1 MYNARQ
7 KGPFS
12 LCFSD
17 LLPRSFSI
25 LSLLTLP
32 TRLTI
37 PTIETIKTIRTIK
50 TMKTRMLRLLLP
62 LAVALLAAA
71 PFARA
76 DFSSYCDLTIA
87 GYDADRSAL
96 ANFPVLV
103 RISETG
109 INGFSYSTMQSDGKD
124 LAFTSTDGATTYPHE
139 IDTWDTTGE
148 SLVWVLLPSMANGT
162 TFRMNWGDPSIT
174 AAPAYTTS
182 GQMWVDAGYVGVWHL
197 GEAANA
203 PFSRDSTA
211 NRLHATN
218 NAVAAASVGG
228 VVGSGRNPAS
238 TGKNGKDGM
247 LVEGWT
253 DWQDD
258 HFTDTLTA
266 TAWVRH
272 SGGNLN
278 YDHVFSTKTNYADK
292 NGGWS
297 VLTAHAAGSGWYT
310 YGSGSGKTQVQT
322 NILTGASAEWQ
333 HLAVTFNGGIR
344 QLYLD
349 GVSIQRNSGQARATA
364 TTNALALGSTPLE
377 TSSGNHWRGD
387 LDEMRVSSVAR
398 SDDWVYAECRTAIDP
413 AFLTHGNAISDAAL
427 LTVVGDPD
435 NYGTAAPAYGSTT
448 DVTAGGSLPASV
460 SATNLLE
467 SGFERWVCTGYTHY
481 EILDAATGAKTMVQQ
496 GNTAA
501 FAYVHVGQDELV
513 WHFTNEW
520 LVAALATA
528 GGSVSTAAETWVRNG
543 ETVSLVATPDAGYDF
558 WRWDGDTDG
567 IADVSAASISP
578 TITAARTLRAVFAP
592 AGADVS
598 VQYVATT
605 GDDAYDGYSAESPK
619 LTIQAAVDTLA
630 AMPGYG
636 TVHVAPG
643 LYQTSSSE
651 SVAIT
656 DAVKANVAV
665 TNAIAIIGDT
675 GKPEDVIVRNTSTF
689 NQAQV
694 IVFYLDHPGALVAN
708 MTAEDGHRSAPTTPF
723 GSNVSINTA
732 GGTVSNC
739 VLRGAI
745 TYGNYTR
752 GTGAWLNSDAALL
765 THCVVTN
772 NGASGSGY
780 QITIGGGK
788 GLYGGLFVHVD
799 KGTVA
804 NCLIANNRDTSGWSI
819 GGQDKQSWS
828 SSVTIRDGSLLNCTV
843 VTNEAR
849 YTGGVY
855 LHPDGYAKNVVVAGC
870 VNRCSYTN
878 SLGQIGWSDIG
889 FKGTLANASH
899 CASDGGEALDATCV
913 AGTMETFFRDVAARD
928 YRPRMDS
935 PLVDKGVAYGGIASL
950 DLLGKTRAQGAP
962 DIGCYENSARCTLI
976 LVK

>member
-1 MYNARQ
+1 M
-7 KGPFS
+7 KP
-12 LCFSD
+12 
-17 LLPRSFSI
+17 SFIRLHI
-25 LSLLTLP
+25 LSAMLALSAQFAQAATVKALSFA
-32 TRLTI
+32 I
-37 PTIETIKTIRTIK
+37 NYANNSSDKTPIQNYMGQNGVDFGIFDYAK
-50 TMKTRMLRLLLP
+50 
-62 LAVALLAAA
+62 ASSY
-71 PFARA
+71 FINA
-76 DFSSYCDLTIA
+76 DFS
-87 GYDADRSAL
+87 
-96 ANFPVLV
+96 N
-103 RISETG
+103 
-109 INGFSYSTMQSDGKD
+109 
-124 LAFTSTDGATTYPHE
+124 
-139 IDTWDTTGE
+139 
-148 SLVWVLLPSMANGT
+148 
-162 TFRMNWGDPSIT
+162 
-174 AAPAYTTS
+174 
-182 GQMWVDAGYVGVWHL
+182 
-197 GEAANA
+197 
-203 PFSRDSTA
+203 
-211 NRLHATN
+211 
-218 NAVAAASVGG
+218 
-228 VVGSGRNPAS
+228 SGRNFATVHYLNGSNDHKFVIYDSDKYELVNVPADDKSGNNMAAVFRDANGDTFALFSVRGAYRDDAPARITSTLDPVVAYVAGITNRYPAAKAIVTYNAYLSGVLNGNSYSNVLDRYLADSDVGPHMTRLGRTSGGGAYMYPDDVPAS
-238 TGKNGKDGM
+238 YSVTDVNDIGTKYPGTLVTLEYPMKYKVVFNDWDGTGLQTNIVYAGESVTPPVPQRSGYTFT
-247 LVEGWT
+247 GW
-253 DWQDD
+253 D
-258 HFTDTLTA
+258 HAASEFASVSESFTA
-266 TAWVRH
+266 TAQYA
-272 SGGNLN
+272 LN
-278 YDHVFSTKTNYADK
+278 
-292 NGGWS
+292 
-297 VLTAHAAGSGWYT
+297 AAS
-310 YGSGSGKTQVQT
+310 
-322 NILTGASAEWQ
+322 L
-333 HLAVTFNGGIR
+333 R
-344 QLYLD
+344 
-349 GVSIQRNSGQARATA
+349 
-364 TTNALALGSTPLE
+364 
-377 TSSGNHWRGD
+377 
-387 LDEMRVSSVAR
+387 
-398 SDDWVYAECRTAIDP
+398 
-413 AFLTHGNAISDAAL
+413 
-427 LTVVGDPD
+427 VVGDPE
-435 NYGTAAPAYGSTT
+435 NLGTADPAYGSTSAIA
-448 DVTAGGSLPASV
+448 AGDQFTASV
-460 SATNLLE
+460 TMPALADGAT
-467 SGFERWVCTGYTHY
+467 SRWVCAGYTHY
-481 EILDAATGAKTMVQQ
+481 EITDVVTDAKTIAQE
-496 GNTAA
+496 GNAA
-501 FAYVHVGQDELV
+501 LFAYEHVFHDELV

-520 LVAALATA
+520 LVSVSSTA

-592 AGADVS
+592 AGAEVS

-605 GDDAYDGYSAESPK
+605 GDDAHDGYSAESPK

-630 AMPGYG
+630 ALPGYG

-675 GKPEDVIVRNTSTF
+675 GNPEDVIVRNTSTF

-708 MTAEDGHRSAPTTPF
+708 MTAENGHRSAPTTPF

-739 VLRGAI
+739 VLRGAT

-780 QITIGGGK
+780 QVTIGGGK

-828 SSVTIRDGSLLNCTV
+828 SGVTIRDGSLLNCTV

-870 VNRCSYTN
+870 VNNCTYTN
-878 SLGQIGWSDIG
+878 GLGEIGWHDIG

-913 AGTMETFFRDVAARD
+913 AGTVQSFFRNMAGRD
-928 YRPRMDS
+928 YRPAANS
-935 PLVDKGVAYGGIASL
+935 PLINKGTPYPGMAAT
-950 DLLGKTRAQGAP
+950 DLIGKARFLEKAP
-962 DIGCYENSARCTLI
+962 DIGCYEMTGAFTVI
-976 LVK
+976 MVK

>member
-1 MYNARQ
+1 MNNERRYEVADRRE
-7 KGPFS
+7 F
-12 LCFSD
+12 
-17 LLPRSFSI
+17 LLG
-25 LSLLTLP
+25 T
-32 TRLTI
+32 
-37 PTIETIKTIRTIK
+37 
-50 TMKTRMLRLLLP
+50 
-62 LAVALLAAA
+62 LAVAALFATQ
-71 PFARA
+71 FARA
-76 DFSSYCDLTIA
+76 DFSAYCDLTVA
-87 GYDADRSAL
+87 GYDANRSAL

-109 INGFSYSTMQSDGKD
+109 INGFSYSLMQSDGKD
-124 LAFTSTDGATTYPHE
+124 LAFTSTDGATYPHE
-139 IDTWDTTGE
+139 IDTWNTAGE
-148 SLVWVLLPSMANGT
+148 SLVWVLLPSMENGT

-182 GQMWVDAGYVGVWHL
+182 GQMWIDAGYVGVWHL
-197 GEAANA
+197 GEAADA
-203 PFSRDSTA
+203 LFSHDSTA
-211 NRLHATN
+211 NGLHATN
-218 NAVAAASVGG
+218 NAVAAASVAG

-278 YDHVFSTKTNYADK
+278 YDHVFSTKSSYADK

-297 VLTAHAAGSGWYT
+297 VLTAHAAASGWYT
-310 YGSGSGKTQVQT
+310 YGSGSAKTQVTT

-349 GVSIQRNSGQARATA
+349 GVSIQRDSKQARATA

-413 AFLTHGNAISDAAL
+413 AFLTPGNAISDVAL
-427 LTVVGDPD
+427 LTVAGDPE

-448 DVTAGGSLPASV
+448 DVTAGGSLQASV
-460 SATNLLE
+460 TATNLLE
-467 SGFERWVCTGYTHY
+467 SGVERWICTGYTHY

-501 FAYVHVGQDELV
+501 FAYMHVGQDELV

-520 LVAALATA
+520 LVAAQTTV
-528 GGSVSTAAETWVRNG
+528 GGSVSAAETWVRNG
-543 ETVSLVATPDAGYDF
+543 ETVSLAAAPEEGYDF
-558 WRWDGDTDG
+558 WGWAGDTDG
-567 IADVSAASISP
+567 IADATAASIAP
-578 TITAARTLRAVFAP
+578 AVTAARTLKAVFVP
-592 AGADVS
+592 TGADAS
-598 VQYVATT
+598 VQYVAMT
-605 GDDAYDGYSAESPK
+605 GDDANDGYSAQSPK

-630 AMPGYG
+630 ETLGHG

-643 LYQTSSSE
+643 RYETSSSG
-651 SVAIT
+651 SVAVS
-656 DAVKANVAV
+656 ANANANVAV
-665 TNAIAIIGDT
+665 TNAIAVVGD
-675 GKPEDVIVRNTSTF
+675 GDNPEDVVVRNTSTF

-694 IVFYLDHPGALVAN
+694 IVFYLNHPGALVSN
-708 MTAEDGHRSAPTTPF
+708 LTAENGYRTAPQSGPY
-723 GSNVSINTA
+723 GSNVAIDSA
-732 GGTVSNC
+732 GGIVSNC
-739 VLRGAI
+739 VIRNASWYSN
-745 TYGNYTR
+745 YGR
-752 GTGAWLNSDAALL
+752 GTGAWLNSNAALL

-772 NGASGSGY
+772 NSAHGNGY
-780 QITIGGGK
+780 QTTISGGK
-788 GLYGGLFVHVD
+788 GLFGGLFVHVD

-804 NCLIANNRDTSGWSI
+804 NCLIANNRDSSGWSP

-828 SSVTIRDGSLLNCTV
+828 SGVTIREGSLLNCTV

-899 CASDGGEALDATCV
+899 CASDGGEALDGTCV
-913 AGTMETFFRDVAARD
+913 AGTAADFFADFNGGD
-928 YRPRMDS
+928 YRLSKNS
-935 PLVDKGVAYGGIASL
+935 PLRNKGLEYDDIAEF
-950 DLLGKTRAQGAP
+950 DLAGKKRVQGRAP
-962 DIGCYENSARCTLI
+962 DIGCYETSPDAFLI
-976 LVK
+976 IVR